1 MKLSNTLALENHGWD
16 GLYIEPNPVY
26 WYGLSHRRCTVVRA
40 LVGEKVEAVNVKFRG
55 VFGGIGGKMDEKL
68 ANWKREAKVP
78 QEKRYTAPLQEVLK
92 RFNAPKQIG
101 YLSLDVEGAEYLIM
115 QNFPGKN
122 TPSPYSRLKGPR
134 LFSRIFLANMAEY
147 LWAHAS
153 TGLTPD
159 HPMMARIITDEVLRI
174 QNYH

>member
-1 MKLSNTLALENHGWD
+1 VESSERWTKNSPTGKSNQ
-16 GLYIEPNPVY
+16 
-26 WYGLSHRRCTVVRA
+26 RA
-40 LVGEKVEAVNVKFRG
+40 LS
-55 VFGGIGGKMDEKL
+55 
-68 ANWKREAKVP
+68 
-78 QEKRYTAPLQEVLK
+78 QEKRYTAPLQEVSK
-92 RFNAPKQIG
+92 RFNVPKLIG